1 MILKKLLIGVWAVL
15 FILQLTACGESSGI
29 NETTKNPIGGETS
42 TSTIYN
48 QHDDI
53 CETPTRL
60 IYISN
65 AGQIMYYNK
74 LDGGTYPLCFD
85 PVCKHSNR
93 CVSRQINS
101 FSPIRYDE
109 AENRLYAFYEDSIF
123 SMSFDASDVRIE
135 YSADLAKN
143 TPWFVFGALELY
155 NGYAYFTMQDLE
167 AETYSLYRLHLK
179 TKKLENLTE
188 NTELTDINEFK
199 IGEDGM
205 LYLWAR
211 KEASTFEFYR
221 ADADL
226 NNIEKLAYMDW
237 NCYFIG
243 DYIYAAETEH
253 IEGLEYLLKGV
264 NAHNMKTGEITPVFE
279 LNQEGNGLRIMA
291 MTDRYVY
298 YQINDRVVIGQQKT
312 GMGRIRD
319 VNASQYNIYRYDR
332 ETGEH
337 LQVYYNLYGDIE
349 WIYLMEDSVMM
360 DGMTFY
366 QKGDYYDN
374 YGCRWIADIDENGMF
389 VNIRE
394 ITDNID

>member
-1 MILKKLLIGVWAVL
+1 MKLKKLLVSVL
-15 FILQLTACGESSGI
+15 SILLTLQLAACGDLSGMK
-29 NETTKNPIGGETS
+29 ETTKNPTEEENAIP
-42 TSTIYN
+42 TIYN

-60 IYISN
+60 IYRSN
-65 AGQIMYYNK
+65 AGQMMYYNK
-74 LDGGTYPLCFD
+74 LDGGVYPLCFD

-93 CVSRQINS
+93 CVSRKINS

-109 AENRLYAFYEDSIF
+109 TENRLYAFYEDNLF

-135 YSADLAKN
+135 FSAGLAEN
-143 TPWFVFGALELY
+143 THWFVFGALELY

-188 NTELTDINEFK
+188 NTDFTDIIEFT
-199 IGEDGM
+199 ISEDGR
-205 LYLWAR
+205 LYLWSR
-211 KEASTFEFYR
+211 KEDYSSDFYR
-221 ADADL
+221 ADL
-226 NNIEKLAYMDW
+226 ELTNIEKLPYMDW
-237 NCYFIG
+237 NSYFIG

-253 IEGLEYLLKGV
+253 IEGLEYWLKGV

-279 LNQEGNGLRIMA
+279 LNQEGNGLRIMV

-298 YQINDRVVIGQQKT
+298 YQIESRIVIGQRKS
-312 GMGRIRD
+312 GLGNVYD
-319 VNASQYNIYRYDR
+319 VNSDRYNIYRYDR

-337 LQVYYNLYGDIE
+337 LQVYYNLYSDIE
-349 WIYLMEDSVMM
+349 WIYLMEDSVVI
-360 DGMTFY
+360 DGMTY
-366 QKGDYYDN
+366 YSKGDYWDY

-389 VNIRE
+389 VNVRE
-394 ITDNID
+394 ISDNLY

>member
-1 MILKKLLIGVWAVL
+1 MKTKRLLMCVLVILLA
-15 FILQLTACGESSGI
+15 LQLAACGDLSGV
-29 NETTKNPIGGETS
+29 NETTNNSAGEENALQR
-42 TSTIYN
+42 IYN
-48 QHDDI
+48 LHDDI

-65 AGQIMYYNK
+65 AGQMMYYNK

-85 PVCKHSNR
+85 PVCKHGKN
-93 CVSRQINS
+93 CVSRKINLV
-101 FSPIRYDE
+101 SPIRYSE
-109 AENRLYAFYEDSIF
+109 EENRVYLFYQDSLL
-123 SMSFDASDVRIE
+123 SMSFDGSDIQIE
-135 YSADLAKN
+135 YSIGLSDDV
-143 TPWFVFGALELY
+143 PWFIFGSLELY
-155 NGYAYFTMQDLE
+155 QDYAYFTMQDLE
-167 AETYSLYRLHLK
+167 VETYSLYRLSLK

-188 NTELTDINEFK
+188 NTKLTDINEFK
-199 IGEDGM
+199 ISEDGM

-221 ADADL
+221 TDADL
-226 NNIEKLAYMDW
+226 KNTEKLPYMDW
-237 NCYFIG
+237 NSYFIG

-312 GMGRIRD
+312 GMGRILD

-332 ETGEH
+332 ETREH
-337 LQVYYNLYGDIE
+337 LQVYYNLYGDVE
-349 WIYLMEDSVMM
+349 WIYLTEDSVLM
-360 DGMTFY
+360 DVMAY
-366 QKGDYYDN
+366 YPKGEYWGY

>member
-1 MILKKLLIGVWAVL
+1 MILKKLLIGVLAVL
-15 FILQLTACGESSGI
+15 FIFQFTACGDQSDMSEI
-29 NETTKNPIGGETS
+29 TKNPMGEETS
-42 TSTIYN
+42 ATTIYN
-48 QHDDI
+48 QYDGI

-65 AGQIMYYNK
+65 AGQMMYYNK
-74 LDGGTYPLCFD
+74 LDGGIYPLCFD
-85 PVCKHSNR
+85 PVCKHGNS
-93 CVSRQINS
+93 CSSRKINS
-101 FSPIRYDE
+101 FSPIRYCE
-109 AENRLYAFYEDSIF
+109 EENRLYAFYKDSIF
-123 SMSFDASDVRIE
+123 SMSFDGSDVQIL
-135 YSADLAKN
+135 YSIGVGDDV
-143 TPWFVFGALELY
+143 TPYIFECLELY
-155 NGYAYFTMQDLE
+155 EDYAYFTMQDLE
-167 AETYSLYRLHLK
+167 ADTYALYRLNLK
-179 TKKLENLTE
+179 TKKLENLTKD
-188 NTELTDINEFK
+188 TILTDINEFT

-226 NNIEKLAYMDW
+226 NNIEKLPYMDW
-237 NCYFIG
+237 NSYFIG

-264 NAHNMKTGEITPVFE
+264 NAHNVKTGEITPVFE
-279 LNQEGNGLRIMA
+279 LNQEGEGLRIMA

-298 YQINDRVVIGQQKT
+298 YQINDRIVIGQQKT

-337 LQVYYNLYGDIE
+337 LQVYYNLYGDVE

-394 ITDNID
+394 ITDNFD